1 MTNETEKLIQQ
12 IQDVK
17 RRWGSRLTILA
28 HYYCQDDVVALA
40 DFSGDSLG
48 LSQKAAASTET
59 EAILFCGVYFM
70 AETADILV
78 NYTEGSDQR
87 NEKEIPVLM
96 PDIGA
101 GCPMADMASEE
112 DAKACKE
119 QLSQYIDFSDV
130 TPITYINSS
139 AATKAFVANNNGI
152 VCTSAN
158 ADKIMNWAFERT
170 SKILFLPDQHLG
182 RNTAIKR
189 GVDQSKIVLWDPL
202 QPSLG
207 GNTPQQIQNAQ
218 VILWKGCCPIH
229 QRFSVDIVKKVRE
242 EHPDALIWVHPECP
256 QEIVKLCDGAGSTTK
271 LIQVVNDAPAGS
283 TLAIGTEWKLVE
295 RLRKQNPDKTFI
307 WLGQYPSVCSNMA
320 KSTLP
325 KIAQVLESLDAGKP
339 TNQVRVDVQTALA
352 ARAALKRM
360 LEVK

>member
-1 MTNETEKLIQQ
+1 MLTNDEYIAK
-12 IQDVK
+12 IQDIK
-17 RRWGSRLTILA
+17 RRWGSKLTILA

-48 LSQKAAASTET
+48 LSQKAASLTQT

-78 NYTEGSDQR
+78 NYTQGVHER
-87 NEKEIPVLM
+87 NAHEIPVLM
-96 PDIGA
+96 PDIDA
-101 GCPMADMASEE
+101 GCPMADMVTPQ
-112 DAKACKE
+112 DAQECKN
-119 QLSQYIDFSDV
+119 QLSQVIDFNDV

-139 AATKAFVANNNGI
+139 ASTKEFVANNNGI

-189 GVDQSKIVLWDPL
+189 GVDPDNIVLWDPS

-207 GNTPQQIQNAQ
+207 GNAPEQIQNAK
-218 VILWKGCCPIH
+218 VILWQGCCPIH
-229 QRFSVDIVKKVRE
+229 QRFSVDIVKKVRA
-242 EHPDALIWVHPECP
+242 EHPDAIIWVHPECP

-271 LIQVVNDAPAGS
+271 LIQVVKDAPAGS

-325 KIAQVLESLDAGKP
+325 KILQVLESLDAGAP
-339 TNQVRVDVQTALA
+339 INQVCVDAQTAFA
-352 ARAALKRM
+352 ARIALKRM
-360 LEVK
+360 LDV